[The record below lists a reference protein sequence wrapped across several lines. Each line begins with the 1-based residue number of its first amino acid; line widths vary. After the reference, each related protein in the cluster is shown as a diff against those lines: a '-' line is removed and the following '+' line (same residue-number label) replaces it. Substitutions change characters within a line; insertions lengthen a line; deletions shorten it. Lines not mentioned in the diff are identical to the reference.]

1 MEIKMK
7 HYDLI
12 VKWAEGAKIEVYN
25 RLIDDYTI
33 VAHPIWEEDAEYR
46 VYDPYRDLKKAAED
60 PTKEVGLIKDY
71 KGVKYEHPRW
81 EPGIFW
87 NWTSPPDY
95 YEIRDKH
102 NAKKQLYAYFD
113 QSKGTFIYRSDL
125 MELKSNQ
132 FIRVPAKDLAIDNV

>member
-1 MEIKMK
+1 VRNK

-12 VKWAEGAKIEVYN
+12 VKWAEGAKVEKYNHNGMWIEDVF
-25 RLIDDYTI
+25 
-33 VAHPIWEEDAEYR
+33 PIWEEDAEYR
-46 VYDPYRDLKKAAED
+46 VYDPYRELKKAAED

-71 KGVKYEHPRW
+71 KGIKYEHPRW
-81 EPGIFW
+81 EEGTFW
-87 NWTSPPDY
+87 NWTSPPDH

-113 QSKGTFIYRSDL
+113 QSKGIFVYSCHL

-132 FIRVPAKDLAIDNV
+132 FIRVPAKDIEIDNV